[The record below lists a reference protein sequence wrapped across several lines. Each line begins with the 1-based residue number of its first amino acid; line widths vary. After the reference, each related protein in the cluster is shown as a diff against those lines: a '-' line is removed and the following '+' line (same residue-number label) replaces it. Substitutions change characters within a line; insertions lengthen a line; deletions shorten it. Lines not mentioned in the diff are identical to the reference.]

1 MATGSRP
8 EGHRGGLQHGG
19 NTLQRLEDQVA
30 IVTGGASGL
39 GEATVRLFHE
49 EGARVVIADVAEDL
63 GRALAAELGERVVFR
78 RCDVARES
86 EVEALVG
93 NAVSEL
99 GQLDIMFNNAGIS
112 DPPVSV
118 LDLAVEDF
126 DRVIGVDLRGVFLGI
141 KHAGRVMKTR
151 GRGSIINTASVS
163 AHFAGFSPY
172 AYTAAKAGVVQLTRL
187 AALELGE
194 AGIRVNSISPGMF
207 FTRIY
212 WGGVPEE
219 AREPL
224 RRFFAEGTAA
234 ANPMHRM
241 GEPIEIARVAL
252 WLASD
257 ESSYVNAEDIVV
269 DGGSIR
275 GVRRSNTWLGKLDQG

>member
-1 MATGSRP
+1 MQVLKDR
-8 EGHRGGLQHGG
+8 
-19 NTLQRLEDQVA
+19 VA

-63 GRALAAELGERVVFR
+63 GRALAEELGERVVFR
-78 RCDVARES
+78 RCDVSLES
-86 EVEALVG
+86 EVEALVQD
-93 NAVSEL
+93 AAAEL

-126 DRVIGVDLRGVFLGI
+126 DRAIGVDLRGVFLGI

-151 GRGSIINTASVS
+151 GRGSIINTASAS
-163 AHFAGFSPY
+163 AHFAGGSPY
-172 AYTAAKAGVVQLTRL
+172 AYTAAKAGVIQLTRQ

-194 AGIRVNSISPGMF
+194 FGIRVNSISPGMF

-212 WGGVPEE
+212 WGQVPEE
-219 AREPL
+219 QREAM
-224 RRFFAEGTAA
+224 RGFFAKGTAA
-234 ANPMHRM
+234 WNPLHRM
-241 GEPIEIARVAL
+241 GEPIEVARAAL

-269 DGGSIR
+269 DGGSVR
-275 GVRRSNTWLGKLDQG
+275 GVRRSNTWFGKLDRGESILE